1 MKSIVFLGDS
11 ITDCGRQRDN
21 IKSLGT
27 GYVNEIKQV
36 LCNNSTIINK
46 GIAGNKIADLY
57 DRLQRDCIDLKP
69 DIVSI
74 LIGINDAWHFVEQQ
88 YYDIEK
94 EMTRFEKI
102 YIDMITKIKNSGVKK
117 IILLEPFVLPQ
128 QQQYLIWRTDLD
140 KRIHIV
146 RNIAKKYQCLFIS
159 LDGAM
164 NEAGINSE
172 YNVYCQDGVHPTQ
185 KGHKLI
191 AEQFIRVF
199 CNEKKN

>member
-94 EMTRFEKI
+94 EMARFQKI
-102 YIDMITKIKNSGVKK
+102 YIDMVTEIKNSGVQK

-128 QQQYLIWRTDLD
+128 QQQYLKWRIDLD
-140 KRIHIV
+140 KRIQII
-146 RNIAKKYQCLFIS
+146 RTIAKKYQCLFVS
-159 LDGAM
+159 LDGVM
-164 NEAGINSE
+164 NEAGINRE
-172 YNVYCQDGVHPTQ
+172 YSTYCQDGVHPTQ

-191 AEQFIRVF
+191 AEQFIKVF

>member
-94 EMTRFEKI
+94 EMARFQKI
-102 YIDMITKIKNSGVKK
+102 YIDMVTEIKNSGVQK

-128 QQQYLIWRTDLD
+128 QQQYLKWRIDLD
-140 KRIHIV
+140 KRIQII
-146 RNIAKKYQCLFIS
+146 RTIAKKYQ
-159 LDGAM
+159 
-164 NEAGINSE
+164 
-172 YNVYCQDGVHPTQ
+172 
-185 KGHKLI
+185 
-191 AEQFIRVF
+191 
-199 CNEKKN
+199 